1 MSSTKISVIIPAYNA
16 EHTIDRAVGSLLVQ
30 DIDEIEII
38 IVDDGSTDETF
49 AVCEELA
56 ESDMRVRIVRKKNGG
71 VSSARNAGLEV
82 AHGEY
87 VMFLDAD
94 DVLQPNALG
103 KMYAKGLDLVAGG
116 FEKVVGSSVTY
127 TCVPSASGEF
137 SGDSALCTFFDAVIA
152 RKHCYL
158 LNSSCFKL
166 YRRSLLQELGL
177 RFDENLDYGED
188 KIFVMT
194 FLCHVQRVKIVRSV
208 VYSYIIREGSLSSDE
223 SSDRHLERLLKLM
236 EAYTPVL
243 ACLEGRFGRSKRLSS
258 LYHTDMVGR
267 YVFRF
272 LTQFIKRGSSLLSKE
287 TLELLYG
294 YMSKDDRLG
303 IFSVRPAQ
311 IPNLL
316 LFRIGNTELSEKF
329 YRRISRR

>member
-1 MSSTKISVIIPAYNA
+1 
-16 EHTIDRAVGSLLVQ
+16 
-30 DIDEIEII
+30 
-38 IVDDGSTDETF
+38 
-49 AVCEELA
+49 
-56 ESDMRVRIVRKKNGG
+56 
-71 VSSARNAGLEV
+71 
-82 AHGEY
+82 
-87 VMFLDAD
+87 
-94 DVLQPNALG
+94 
-103 KMYAKGLDLVAGG
+103 MYAKGLDLVAGG

-137 SGDSALCTFFDAVIA
+137 SGDSALCSFFDAVIA

>member
-137 SGDSALCTFFDAVIA
+137 SGDSALCSFFDAVIA